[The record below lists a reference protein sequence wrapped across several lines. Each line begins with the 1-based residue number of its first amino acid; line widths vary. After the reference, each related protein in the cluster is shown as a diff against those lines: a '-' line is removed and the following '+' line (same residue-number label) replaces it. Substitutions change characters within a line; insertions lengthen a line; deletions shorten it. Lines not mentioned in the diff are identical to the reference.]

1 MKQIYIF
8 LVFSLLALGGR
19 AQQVEFAF
27 NDIGP
32 DPNNPGNNLLTLN
45 IRASTGY
52 NFGNGAGGWIAGF
65 NLRVDDG
72 STLTASSYQIVSTAS
87 GWALGISDWD
97 ANTTSFNAAAPY
109 SATDALGAGWL
120 TVATISYPSSAV
132 GVSITPKSITDN
144 PPSFWADGS
153 GNAQPFT
160 ISPYVLPVNLTAFT
174 VSAANGGALLS
185 WTTAQE
191 INNKGFG
198 IERSTDSR
206 SFSSVG
212 FVASQAT
219 NGNSSYPLT
228 YTFTD
233 PVSASGTYYYRLKQ
247 EDQDGKTTYSDV
259 RSITLNGS
267 GHGVQIAPNP
277 VSSSFNLSNTKVGA
291 TYKIYSMDGKLLKA
305 ALVTASSQQVDVST
319 FVSGVYILQVQ
330 DESGTNVSLKFLKK

>member
-1 MKQIYIF
+1 MKQLYIF
-8 LVFSLLALGGR
+8 LVFSFLALGSR
-19 AQQVEFAF
+19 AQEIEFAF

-32 DPNNPGNNLLTLN
+32 DPNNPGYNLLTLN
-45 IRASTGY
+45 LRASTGY
-52 NFGNGAGGWIAGF
+52 NFNNNDGGNTAGF

-72 STLTASSYQIVSTAS
+72 PTLTASSYTIVSTDPK
-87 GWALGISDWD
+87 WVLGISDYKGV
-97 ANTTSFNAAAPY
+97 TSFNGLVLP
-109 SATDALGAGWL
+109 STEVLGSGWV

-132 GVSITPKSITDN
+132 GTTLTPTSLTDPN
-144 PPSFWADGS
+144 IKSFWADGS

-228 YTFTD
+228 YIFTD

-267 GHGVQIAPNP
+267 GHGVLIAPNP